1 MRLPYAPSTPN
12 RSSSPSTEAAYK
24 ELSARRAPGP
34 LIPLDLALLTAP
46 SVAAG
51 WSSFVGAIRTQ
62 TSLAADIREICI
74 CRVAALNDAE
84 FEWEHHAPI
93 LKEEGKLGERAM
105 NEVRT
110 GVPAAETTKTFSPS
124 KTPENGPTSDE
135 SDIGLVEKQWAVMH
149 YTDAMT
155 LKVKVPDPIFTR
167 LRQWFDEREIIEI
180 TATVAAYNCVSR
192 FLVALDVGEISQRRQ
207 TRPNVEEANGDQDGE
222 NSTEIEDA
230 WLRGAAMGIW
240 E

>member
-1 MRLPYAPSTPN
+1 MRLPYAPSTPT

-24 ELSARRAPGP
+24 QLSARRAPGP

-46 SVAAG
+46 PVAAG
-51 WSSFVGAIRTQ
+51 WSSFFGAIRTQ

-84 FEWEHHAPI
+84 YEWEHHAPI
-93 LKEEGKLGERAM
+93 LKEEGKLGDRAV
-105 NEVRT
+105 NEVRA
-110 GVPAAETTKTFSPS
+110 GKPAEVKTSS
-124 KTPENGPTSDE
+124 DSPENGHMSEDV
-135 SDIGLVEKQWAVMH
+135 GLDEKQWAVMH

-155 LKVKVPDPIFTR
+155 QKVKVPDPVFTR
-167 LRQWFDEREIIEI
+167 LRQWFDEREIVEI

-192 FLVALDVGEISQRRQ
+192 FLVALDVGEISQRH
-207 TRPNVEEANGDQDGE
+207 TLPNVEEANGDQERED
-222 NSTEIEDA
+222 STEIEDA